1 MADLA
6 QEIAVRLPY
15 LRRYARALSGSQ
27 ARGDEYIRVCLE
39 VLVEEPHRISTDS
52 DIRVQL
58 YRLFHDIW
66 LPIAKVEP
74 LPAVPSGRSIGARLE
89 ALPPRE
95 RQVLLLTAL
104 EGFPVDSAASVMR
117 ITPAEAV
124 ALLEKAWSEVNRQ
137 LATSVLVIEDESVI
151 AIDIASI
158 VRELGH
164 SVVGIAG
171 SEREAVALAKTK
183 KPGLVLADIN
193 LGAGG
198 SGIDAVSTI
207 LQSMTVPVIFVTAF
221 PERLLTGE
229 RPEPTYLVTKPF
241 EPDTLKATISQA
253 LSNASEGDLERRS
266 A

>member
-6 QEIAVRLPY
+6 HEIAVRLPY
-15 LRRYARALSGSQ
+15 LRRYARALTGSQ

-39 VLVEEPHRISTDS
+39 VLVEEPHRISLD
-52 DIRVQL
+52 DDLRLQL

-66 LPIAKVEP
+66 LPIARVQP
-74 LPAVPSGRSIGARLE
+74 VPAVPAGRSIAARLE

-95 RQVLLLTAL
+95 RQILLLTAL
-104 EGFPVDSAASVMR
+104 EGFPVADAAGVMR
-117 ITPAEAV
+117 IAPQEA
-124 ALLEKAWSEVNRQ
+124 ASLLEKAWTEVNRQ
-137 LATSVLVIEDESVI
+137 LATTVLVIEDESVI
-151 AIDIASI
+151 AIDIAGI

-164 SVVGIAG
+164 TVVGIAG
-171 SEREAVALAKTK
+171 SEREAVSLARAK

-198 SGIDAVSTI
+198 SGIGAVGKI

-253 LSNASEGDLERRS
+253 LSNAQEESAERRS

>member
-15 LRRYARALSGSQ
+15 LRRYARALTGSQ
-27 ARGDEYIRVCLE
+27 TRGDEYIRVCLE
-39 VLVEEPHRISTDS
+39 VLVEEPDRIREDQ

-58 YRLFHDIW
+58 YQLFHDIW
-66 LPIAKVEP
+66 LPIAELQPHAGAARGK
-74 LPAVPSGRSIGARLE
+74 SIISRLE

-104 EGFPVDSAASVMR
+104 EGFPIDAAAEVMR
-117 ITPAEAV
+117 IEMSEATQ
-124 ALLEKAWSEVNRQ
+124 LLEKAWNEVNRQ

-151 AIDIASI
+151 AIDIAGI

-164 SVVGIAG
+164 TVVGIAS
-171 SEREAVALAKTK
+171 SEREAVTLARSKM
-183 KPGLVLADIN
+183 PGLVLADIN

-198 SGIDAVSTI
+198 SGIDAVGKI

-221 PERLLTGE
+221 PERLLTGQ

-253 LSNASEGDLERRS
+253 LSNSQNASMERES

>member
-15 LRRYARALSGSQ
+15 LRRYARALTGSQ

-39 VLVEEPHRISTDS
+39 VLVEEPDRIAGDQ
-52 DIRVQL
+52 DLRVQL

-66 LPIAKVEP
+66 LPIAELQPQAGVAK
-74 LPAVPSGRSIGARLE
+74 GRSIVARLE

-95 RQVLLLTAL
+95 RQMLLLTAL
-104 EGFPVDSAASVMR
+104 EGFSVDAAAAVMR
-117 ITPAEAV
+117 IEIGEATS
-124 ALLEKAWSEVNRQ
+124 LLEKAWTDVNRQ
-137 LATSVLVIEDESVI
+137 LATTVLVIEDESVI
-151 AIDIASI
+151 AIDIAGI

-164 SVVGIAG
+164 TVIGIAS
-171 SEREAVALAKTK
+171 SEREAVQIARAKM
-183 KPGLVLADIN
+183 PGLVLADIN

-198 SGIDAVSTI
+198 SGIDAVGKI

-221 PERLLTGE
+221 PERLLTGQ

-253 LSNASEGDLERRS
+253 LSNSQPEGMERES

>member
-15 LRRYARALSGSQ
+15 LRRYARALTGSQ
-27 ARGDEYIRVCLE
+27 SRGDDYIRVCLE
-39 VLVEEPHRISTDS
+39 ILVEEPSRISADEDLRT
-52 DIRVQL
+52 QL

-66 LPIAKVEP
+66 LPIAELQP
-74 LPAVPSGRSIGARLE
+74 QPGAASGRSIVARLE

-95 RQVLLLTAL
+95 RQILLLTAL
-104 EGFPVDSAASVMR
+104 EGFPIDAAAGVMR
-117 ITPAEAV
+117 IQMEEATS
-124 ALLEKAWSEVNRQ
+124 LLQRAWAEVNQQ
-137 LATSVLVIEDESVI
+137 LATTVLVIEDESVI
-151 AIDIASI
+151 AIDIAGI

-164 SVVGIAG
+164 TVIGIAG
-171 SEREAVALAKTK
+171 SEREAVAMARAK

-198 SGIDAVSTI
+198 SGIDAVGKI

-221 PERLLTGE
+221 PERLLTGQ

-253 LSNASEGDLERRS
+253 LANSQSDKMERES